1 LEANESTE
9 SFPGFS
15 ASPDSRAPSGPAVLP
30 GKNRMGAPRNYATAC
45 MLRPK
50 VFSMR
55 KKSGRYTM
63 KIKDFGWAVL
73 AVLGAIAC
81 GGGGSDTAE
90 GADYAG
96 GVGPGGAG
104 S

>member
-1 LEANESTE
+1 
-9 SFPGFS
+9 
-15 ASPDSRAPSGPAVLP
+15 
-30 GKNRMGAPRNYATAC
+30 KNRMGAPRNYATAC

-104 S
+104 STDTPEFEGGDEGVLQISCGVRSLRFA